1 MASYHLSVKVGGKG
15 KALAHAHY
23 IAREDKYA
31 RRRDDDLVHVESGN
45 MPDWAAHKPA
55 EFWAAADAHERANG
69 CTYREIE
76 IALPREL
83 DEAQRLAL
91 VRDFVSQ
98 EIGGRHA
105 YQFAI
110 HNPKAAIAG
119 GEQPHAHIMFSER
132 QCDGIERD
140 PEKYFKRANS
150 KHPERGGAK
159 KVRLGETPTERKTY
173 LTEQR
178 SRWADLQNTYLEKYQ
193 HDDRVDARSYKAQG
207 IDRQPERHLG
217 PYQVRQLDVA
227 QLQAVI
233 DRREAESVAVEQK
246 AALQGVIDV
255 TSSLHS
261 VLRER
266 DETQRTSPAVER
278 EQLQPGKTNQD
289 DDIAQL
295 VRTAMGDIQQDI
307 ALQSLIDSSVAEF
320 AGIHQQQLKQQ
331 EQLKQ
336 AMLQKQREPERQK
349 QAEKLKQQHSQQ
361 PKPRF
366 SRGPRM

>member
-1 MASYHLSVKVGGKG
+1 M
-15 KALAHAHY
+15 
-23 IAREDKYA
+23 
-31 RRRDDDLVHVESGN
+31 
-45 MPDWAAHKPA
+45 
-55 EFWAAADAHERANG
+55 
-69 CTYREIE
+69 
-76 IALPREL
+76 
-83 DEAQRLAL
+83 AL

-98 EIGGRHA
+98 EIGERHA

-132 QCDGIERD
+132 HCDGIDRD
-140 PEKYFKRANS
+140 PEQYFKRANS
-150 KHPERGGAK
+150 KNPERGGAK
-159 KVRLGETPTERKTY
+159 KVRFGETPTERKAY

-178 SRWADLQNTYLEKYQ
+178 SRWADLQNAYLEKYQ

-217 PYQVRQLDVA
+217 PYQVRQLDIA

-233 DRREAESVAVEQK
+233 DRREAEFVAVEQK
-246 AALQGVIDV
+246 EKLQGAIDV

-266 DETQRTSPAVER
+266 DEAQRTSPVVER
-278 EQLQPGKTNQD
+278 EQRQSGKANQD
-289 DDIAQL
+289 EINKL
-295 VRTAMGDIQQDI
+295 VNTAMGDIQQDI
-307 ALQSLIDSSVAEF
+307 DLQSLIDSSMAEF

-336 AMLQKQREPERQK
+336 AKLQKQREVERQK
-349 QAEKLKQQHSQQ
+349 QAEKLKQQQSQQ
-361 PKPRF
+361 LKPK

>member
-15 KALAHAHY
+15 KALAHANY

-31 RRRDDDLVHVESGN
+31 RRRDDDLVYAESGN
-45 MPDWAAHKPA
+45 MPNWAAHNPA

-83 DEAQRLAL
+83 DDVQRLAL
-91 VRDFVSQ
+91 VREFVSQ
-98 EIGGRHA
+98 EIGERHA

-140 PEKYFKRANS
+140 PEQYFKRANS

-159 KVRLGETPTERKTY
+159 KVRFGETPTERKAY

-178 SRWADLQNTYLEKYQ
+178 SRWAVLQNTYLEKYQ

-233 DRREAESVAVEQK
+233 DRREAESVAIEQK
-246 AALQGVIDV
+246 ATLQGVIDV

-266 DETQRTSPAVER
+266 DEAQRASPAVER
-278 EQLQPGKTNQD
+278 EQRKPGKPHQD
-289 DDIAQL
+289 EINQL
-295 VRTAMGDIQQDI
+295 VSAAMSDIQQDI
-307 ALQSLIDSSVAEF
+307 DLQSLIDSSVAEF
-320 AGIHQQQLKQQ
+320 AGIHKQQLKKQ
-331 EQLKQ
+331 EQQKQ
-336 AMLQKQREPERQK
+336 AMLQKQRELERQK
-349 QAEKLKQQHSQQ
+349 QAEKLKQQQSQQ

>member
-1 MASYHLSVKVGGKG
+1 M
-15 KALAHAHY
+15 
-23 IAREDKYA
+23 
-31 RRRDDDLVHVESGN
+31 
-45 MPDWAAHKPA
+45 
-55 EFWAAADAHERANG
+55 AADAHERSNG

-83 DEAQRLAL
+83 DDVQRLAL

-98 EIGGRHA
+98 EIGERHA

-132 QCDGIERD
+132 HCDGIDRD
-140 PEKYFKRANS
+140 PEQYFKRANS
-150 KHPERGGAK
+150 KNPERGGAK
-159 KVRLGETPTERKTY
+159 KVRFGETPTERKAY

-178 SRWADLQNTYLEKYQ
+178 SRWADLQNSYLEKYQ

-227 QLQAVI
+227 QLQSVI

-246 AALQGVIDV
+246 ERLQGVIDV
-255 TSSLHS
+255 TSSLHG
-261 VLRER
+261 VLSER
-266 DETQRTSPAVER
+266 DEVQRTSPAVER
-278 EQLQPGKTNQD
+278 EQRQPGKVNQD
-289 DDIAQL
+289 EINKF
-295 VRTAMGDIQQDI
+295 VNTAMGDIQQDI
-307 ALQSLIDSSVAEF
+307 DLQSLIDSSMAEF
-320 AGIHQQQLKQQ
+320 AGIHQQQRKQQ
-331 EQLKQ
+331 EQMKQ
-336 AMLQKQREPERQK
+336 AMLQKQREQERQK
-349 QAEKLKQQHSQQ
+349 QAEKLKQQQSQQ
-361 PKPRF
+361 SKPKF

>member
-1 MASYHLSVKVGGKG
+1 MASYHLNVKVGGKG

-23 IAREDKYA
+23 ITREDKYA

-45 MPDWAAHKPA
+45 MPNWAAHNPA
-55 EFWAAADAHERANG
+55 EFWAAADAHERVNG

-83 DEAQRLAL
+83 NDAQRLAL

-98 EIGGRHA
+98 EIGERHA

-119 GEQPHAHIMFSER
+119 GEQPHTHIMFSER
-132 QCDGIERD
+132 QCDGIDRD
-140 PEKYFKRANS
+140 PEQYFKRANT
-150 KHPERGGAK
+150 KYPERGGAK
-159 KVRLGETPTERKTY
+159 KVRFGETPTERKAY

-178 SRWADLQNTYLEKYQ
+178 SRWAELQNAYLEKY
-193 HDDRVDARSYKAQG
+193 HHYDRVDARSYKVQG
-207 IDRQPERHLG
+207 IDRQPESHLG
-217 PYQVRQLDVA
+217 PYQVRKLDVT

-233 DRREAESVAVEQK
+233 DRREAESFAVEQK
-246 AALQGVIDV
+246 ATLQGVIDV

-266 DETQRTSPAVER
+266 DGVQRTSPIVER
-278 EQLQPGKTNQD
+278 ENLQPGKTNHD
-289 DDIAQL
+289 EIDKL
-295 VRTAMGDIQQDI
+295 VSAAMGDIQQDI
-307 ALQSLIDSSVAEF
+307 DLQSLIDSSMAEF
-320 AGIHQQQLKQQ
+320 AGINQQQLKQQ
-331 EQLKQ
+331 EQIKQ
-336 AMLQKQREPERQK
+336 AVLQKQREQERQK
-349 QAEKLKQQHSQQ
+349 QAEKLKQQQSQQ
-361 PKPRF
+361 SKPKF

>member
-1 MASYHLSVKVGGKG
+1 M
-15 KALAHAHY
+15 
-23 IAREDKYA
+23 
-31 RRRDDDLVHVESGN
+31 
-45 MPDWAAHKPA
+45 
-55 EFWAAADAHERANG
+55 
-69 CTYREIE
+69 
-76 IALPREL
+76 
-83 DEAQRLAL
+83 QRLAL

-98 EIGGRHA
+98 EIGERHA

-132 QCDGIERD
+132 HCDGIDRD
-140 PEKYFKRANS
+140 PEQYFKRANS
-150 KHPERGGAK
+150 KNPERGGAK
-159 KVRLGETPTERKTY
+159 KVRFGETPTERKAY

-178 SRWADLQNTYLEKYQ
+178 SRWADLQNAYLEKYQ

-233 DRREAESVAVEQK
+233 DRREAEFVAVEQK
-246 AALQGVIDV
+246 EKLQGAIDV

-266 DETQRTSPAVER
+266 DEAQRTSPVVER
-278 EQLQPGKTNQD
+278 EQRQSGKANQD
-289 DDIAQL
+289 EINKL
-295 VRTAMGDIQQDI
+295 VNTAMGDIQQDI
-307 ALQSLIDSSVAEF
+307 DLQSLIDSSMAEF

-336 AMLQKQREPERQK
+336 AKLQKQREVERQK
-349 QAEKLKQQHSQQ
+349 QAEKLKQQQSQQ
-361 PKPRF
+361 LKPK

>member
-15 KALAHAHY
+15 KALIHAHY

-31 RRRDDDLVHVESGN
+31 RRRDEDLVHVESGN

-55 EFWAAADAHERANG
+55 EFWAAADDHERANG

-83 DEAQRLAL
+83 DDGQRLAL
-91 VRDFVSQ
+91 VRHFVSQ
-98 EIGGRHA
+98 EIGERHA

-132 QCDGIERD
+132 YCDGIDRD
-140 PEKYFKRANS
+140 PEQYFKRANS
-150 KHPERGGAK
+150 KNPERGGAK
-159 KVRLGETPTERKTY
+159 KVRFGETPTERKAY

-178 SRWADLQNTYLEKYQ
+178 SRWADLQNAYLEKYQ

-217 PYQVRQLDVA
+217 PYQVRQLDVT
-227 QLQAVI
+227 QLQALI
-233 DRREAESVAVEQK
+233 DRREAESVAFEQK

-261 VLRER
+261 VLHER
-266 DETQRTSPAVER
+266 DEAQRTSPAVEQ
-278 EQLQPGKTNQD
+278 EQRQPGKANQD
-289 DDIAQL
+289 EINKL
-295 VRTAMGDIQQDI
+295 VNTAMGDIQQDI
-307 ALQSLIDSSVAEF
+307 DLQSLIDSSMAEF

-336 AMLQKQREPERQK
+336 AKLQKQREVERQK
-349 QAEKLKQQHSQQ
+349 QAEKLKQQQSQQ
-361 PKPRF
+361 SKPKF
-366 SRGPRM
+366 SRGPRI

>member
-1 MASYHLSVKVGGKG
+1 MASYHLNVKVGGKG
-15 KALAHAHY
+15 KALAHATY

-31 RRRDDDLVHVESGN
+31 RRRDNDLVHVESGN

-55 EFWAAADAHERANG
+55 EFWAAADTHERANG

-83 DEAQRLAL
+83 DDAQRLAL

-98 EIGGRHA
+98 EIGERHA

-132 QCDGIERD
+132 QCDGIDRD
-140 PEKYFKRANS
+140 PEQYFKRANS

-159 KVRLGETPTERKTY
+159 KVRFGETPTERKAY

-178 SRWADLQNTYLEKYQ
+178 SRWADLQNTYLEKFQ

-246 AALQGVIDV
+246 EALQGVIDV

-266 DETQRTSPAVER
+266 EQR
-278 EQLQPGKTNQD
+278 QPGKTNQD
-289 DDIAQL
+289 EINKL
-295 VRTAMGDIQQDI
+295 VSAAMGDIQQDI
-307 ALQSLIDSSVAEF
+307 DLQSLIDSSVAEF

-336 AMLQKQREPERQK
+336 AMLQKQRELERQK
-349 QAEKLKQQHSQQ
+349 QAEKLKQQQSQK
-361 PKPRF
+361 PKQKI

>member
-45 MPDWAAHKPA
+45 MPNWAAHKPA

-83 DEAQRLAL
+83 DDGQRLAL

-98 EIGGRHA
+98 EIGERHA

-132 QCDGIERD
+132 HCDGIDRD
-140 PEKYFKRANS
+140 PEQYFKRANS

-159 KVRLGETPTERKTY
+159 KVRFGETPTERKAY

-178 SRWADLQNTYLEKYQ
+178 GRWADLQNSYLEKYQ

-227 QLQAVI
+227 QLHAVI
-233 DRREAESVAVEQK
+233 DRRETESVAIEQK
-246 AALQGVIDV
+246 ERLQGVIDV
-255 TSSLHS
+255 TRSLHS
-261 VLRER
+261 ALRER
-266 DETQRTSPAVER
+266 DEAQRTSPAVER
-278 EQLQPGKTNQD
+278 EQRQPGKTNQD
-289 DDIAQL
+289 EINKL
-295 VRTAMGDIQQDI
+295 VSTAMGDIQQDI
-307 ALQSLIDSSVAEF
+307 DLQSLIDSSVAEF
-320 AGIHQQQLKQQ
+320 AGIHQQQLKH
-331 EQLKQ
+331 KNN
-336 AMLQKQREPERQK
+336 
-349 QAEKLKQQHSQQ
+349 
-361 PKPRF
+361 
-366 SRGPRM
+366 

>member
-15 KALAHAHY
+15 KALAHANY
-23 IAREDKYA
+23 ISREDKYA
-31 RRRDDDLVHVESGN
+31 GRRDDDLVHVESGN

-83 DEAQRLAL
+83 NDVQRLAL

-98 EIGGRHA
+98 EIGERHA

-132 QCDGIERD
+132 HCDGIDRD
-140 PEKYFKRANS
+140 PEQYFKRANS
-150 KHPERGGAK
+150 NNPERGGAK
-159 KVRLGETPTERKTY
+159 KVRFGETPTERKAY

-193 HDDRVDARSYKAQG
+193 HDDRVDARSYKVQG

-217 PYQVRQLDVA
+217 PYQVRQLDVG

-246 AALQGVIDV
+246 ERLQGVIDV

-266 DETQRTSPAVER
+266 DEAQRTSPAVER
-278 EQLQPGKTNQD
+278 EQRQPGKTNQD
-289 DDIAQL
+289 EIDQL
-295 VRTAMGDIQQDI
+295 VSAAMGDIQQDI
-307 ALQSLIDSSVAEF
+307 DLQSLIDSSVAEF

-336 AMLQKQREPERQK
+336 AMLQKQRELERQK
-349 QAEKLKQQHSQQ
+349 QAEKLKQQQSQK

-366 SRGPRM
+366 IRGPRM